1 MRAMTAWLP
10 SMAPA
15 AGARGRTGFNLP
27 SRGWTVNEIPS
38 TPLASL
44 SRRIKVVGSRST
56 RVPAGSERPLRLP
69 LATGCTRSVPR
80 AGAAEKAGSCQP
92 APRIAGEGGACPD
105 AASASEKEAPDM
117 ESGGAPRRITTSSAS
132 IAMLVLG
139 GHRRSTPCPRLVPQ
153 HRPAR
158 RVVGGSGIH
167 LGARRAGHVGQADGL
182 STTSACSR
190 RGRQPNPGARRLSGE
205 PRRRPRDDPGRT
217 VTLST
222 GNCLFFTSNSLRI
235 I

>member
-1 MRAMTAWLP
+1 
-10 SMAPA
+10 MAA
-15 AGARGRTGFNLP
+15 VNGAGGLSQGPDGIQFTVQ
-27 SRGWTVNEIPS
+27 GWTVNEIPS
-38 TPLASL
+38 TPLASF

-56 RVPAGSERPLRLP
+56 RIPAGSERPLRLP

-80 AGAAEKAGSCQP
+80 DGAAEKAGSCQP
-92 APRIAGEGGACPD
+92 APRIAGEGRACPD

-158 RVVGGSGIH
+158 RVVGGSGSGIH

-182 STTSACSR
+182 RTTSACSR
-190 RGRQPNPGARRLSGE
+190 RGRRPNPGARRLSGE

-222 GNCLFFTSNSLRI
+222 GDCLFFTSNSLRI